1 MTTGTSP
8 STDNLYVG
16 KGIVSFKRT
25 GAATFTDLGEVP
37 EVELT
42 LTTTKLDYF
51 SSRVGLRTKVK
62 SVILEQGGTCRV
74 KMDEF
79 SAYNASLY
87 FLGTVDELTPG
98 GPTITILDDSMI
110 EGALKFVGTNDVGP
124 NWTVNLDKVQ
134 INPSRSF
141 NVINE
146 RDWGSME
153 VTMELLKSE
162 VTGKFGTAQIT
173 NYGNVVS

>member
-25 GAATFTDLGEVP
+25 GAPSFTDLGEVP

-51 SSRVGLRTKVK
+51 SSRSGIRTKVK
-62 SVILEQGGTCRV
+62 SVVLERGGTCRIR
-74 KMDEF
+74 MDEF

-98 GPTITILDDSMI
+98 GPTITIMDDDLI
-110 EGALKFVGTNDVGP
+110 EGKLKFVGTNDVGP
-124 NWTVNLDKVQ
+124 NWTINLDLVQ

-146 RDWGSME
+146 RDWGNME
-153 VTMELLKSE
+153 VTMEILKDA
-162 VTGKFGTAQIT
+162 TTQKFGTAQIT

>member
-1 MTTGTSP
+1 MTIGTSP

-25 GAATFTDLGEVP
+25 GAGSYTDLGEVP

-51 SSRVGLRTKVK
+51 SSRVGVRTKVK
-62 SVILEQGGTCRV
+62 SVILERGGSIRI

-79 SAYNASLY
+79 SSYNASLY
-87 FLGTVDELTPG
+87 FLGTVDEMAVG
-98 GPTITILDDSMI
+98 GPSITILDDDLI
-110 EGALKFVGTNDVGP
+110 EGKLKFVGTNSIGP
-124 NWTVNLDKVQ
+124 NWLINLDKIQ

-141 NVINE
+141 NWINE

-153 VTMELLKSE
+153 VTAELLKDE
-162 VTGKFGTAQIT
+162 TTGKFGTAQIT
-173 NYGNVVS
+173 NFGNVVS